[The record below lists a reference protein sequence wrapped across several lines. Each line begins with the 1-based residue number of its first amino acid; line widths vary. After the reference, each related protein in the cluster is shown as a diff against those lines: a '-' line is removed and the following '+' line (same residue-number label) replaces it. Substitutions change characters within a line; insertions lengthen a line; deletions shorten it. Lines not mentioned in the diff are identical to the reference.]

1 MQALKILYA
10 AAALATGLSFAGTA
24 FALNPQPEPP
34 NKLAI
39 TDWTQKSLQKS
50 LTWKQINEINQL
62 NQAKLPPTP
71 CKSARVC
78 RY

>member
-1 MQALKILYA
+1 MSALKIIYA
-10 AAALATGLSFAGTA
+10 AAALAIGLSFAGTA

-39 TDWTQKSLQKS
+39 TDWTQKSLLKS
-50 LTWKQINEINQL
+50 LIWKQIYEVKQI
-62 NQAKLPPTP
+62 KLPPDP

-78 RY
+78 HY